1 MHNVEMQHDA
11 FDLKLCDQER
21 ITNSAT
27 IHQPNR
33 QQQSPT
39 SYDQCLKIDTSAM
52 MGTIHLTKNY
62 YIREKERDSLNK
74 NKKKIRLFTFWN
86 ISGL

>member
-1 MHNVEMQHDA
+1 MMHSILSYVIKE
-11 FDLKLCDQER
+11 ER

-62 YIREKERDSLNK
+62 YIREKESPYK
-74 NKKKIRLFTFWN
+74 NKTKIGLLPFG